1 MNSKCT
7 VKNPLPTSISSQH
20 YALTLIPSKKVFK
33 GSLHIDHSICSEKRI
48 KEKEKFLMDIF
59 VESGHNKQFLINLVL
74 EPNQ

>member
-20 YALTLIPSKKVFK
+20 YALTLIPSKKV
-33 GSLHIDHSICSEKRI
+33 CSEKRI